1 MSNWQPCAS
10 PGILRDRAELL
21 ATIRQ
26 FFAER
31 QVLEV
36 DTPVLASAANPDA
49 AIESLA
55 SHMKGSPHNEPFF
68 LQTSPEF
75 FMKRL
80 LCAGSGSIYQ
90 LCHVFRDDELG
101 RYHNPEFTMLEWYRT
116 GFDMFGLI
124 EEVETL
130 MGLLIPAIEAPAT
143 RISYHALFEQATG
156 LDLRAASRG
165 DIRKLAADLGIVV
178 SPQHPDDGLVEM
190 IFNTATLPWMEQQP
204 AVVVH
209 HFPASQ
215 ASLAKLSPDDPAVAL
230 RFEYYAG
237 GVELANGFQE
247 LDDPIEQ
254 RRRFESENARR
265 RERGVRAMPFD
276 EQLIAAL
283 EHGMPA
289 CSGVAA
295 GIDRILM
302 IRNSQPDIASVM
314 AFPFARA

>member
-1 MSNWQPCAS
+1 MSDWQPCTT
-10 PGILRDRAELL
+10 PEILRDRAEAL

-36 DTPVLASAANPDA
+36 DTPVLASAANPDM

-55 SHMKGSPHNEPFF
+55 LNVQGSRHGEPYF

-116 GFDMFGLI
+116 DFDMFSLI

-130 MGLLIPAIEAPAT
+130 MGVLMPALGTPAT

-156 LDLRAASRG
+156 LDLRTASPG
-165 DIRKLAADLGIVV
+165 EIRKLAADLDIVV
-178 SPQHPDDGLVEM
+178 SPKHPDDGLIEM
-190 IFNTATLPWMEQQP
+190 IFSIATASWMREQP
-204 AVVVH
+204 AVVVY
-209 HFPASQ
+209 HFPACQ

-230 RFEYYAG
+230 RFEYYVD
-237 GVELANGFQE
+237 GVELANGFEE

-254 RRRFESENARR
+254 RRRFDLENARR
-265 RERGVRAMPFD
+265 RERGARAMPVD
-276 EQLIAAL
+276 EHLLAAL
-283 EHGMPA
+283 EQGMPA

-302 IRNSQPDIASVM
+302 IRNRQPDIASVM